1 MTLLVFYRI
10 NNQIGNG
17 SECFSPE
24 GLRRRR
30 RLDQIEGGAVKSEA
44 LSKGASKSNVKTFYD
59 VAYEPRLPVRS
70 YVRIYG
76 EATRHKEREGVGP
89 DLKFDLRHRL

>member
-1 MTLLVFYRI
+1 MFFPRRTPEAEAS
-10 NNQIGNG
+10 G
-17 SECFSPE
+17 SN
-24 GLRRRR
+24 RR
-30 RLDQIEGGAVKSEA
+30 GGAVKSEA